1 MHRSMQTFVG
11 THREQVNSYHNND
24 ARNPKTH
31 YFHNRM
37 PDGPMVLSAPGAT
50 PMSATVRMFAKHRI
64 QGNAIVTIKCTSD
77 PDNPDNS
84 LLSVYEPNRHTTYP
98 LRHVTLV
105 HVPYQK
111 NKGVPV
117 WESLQILVP
126 LTTEGSS
133 TVGHHALPFQL
144 LPSDVA
150 TGLTISVIAASLN
163 NVRITDIATQ
173 RAQSESDSICNKL
186 KSFVAKTELSKSTIV
201 LVDSNTMPHD
211 TNSLHV
217 QRESTPTHPMGLLSS
232 PGLKMGGSCGAR
244 VYTAGQCCIVC
255 CHPRFGTTPQVFA
268 QCTGAR
274 QRQCSVHT

>member
-1 MHRSMQTFVG
+1 MQTFAG

-31 YFHNRM
+31 YFHKRM
-37 PDGPMVLSAPGAT
+37 LDGPMVLSAPGAT

-64 QGNAIVTIKCTSD
+64 QGNAIVIIKCTSD
-77 PDNPDNS
+77 PDSPDNS

-111 NKGVPV
+111 NKGKGVPV
-117 WESLQILVP
+117 WVSLQILVP

-133 TVGHHALPFQL
+133 AVGHHTLPFQL

-150 TGLTISVIAASLN
+150 TGLTISVIEASLN
-163 NVRITDIATQ
+163 SVRITDIATQ
-173 RAQSESDSICNKL
+173 RAQSDPDSICNKL

-201 LVDSNTMPHD
+201 LVEHNATRHE
-211 TNSLHV
+211 L
-217 QRESTPTHPMGLLSS
+217 STRPT
-232 PGLKMGGSCGAR
+232 
-244 VYTAGQCCIVC
+244 
-255 CHPRFGTTPQVFA
+255 
-268 QCTGAR
+268 
-274 QRQCSVHT
+274 